1 MAKRKLSAE
10 QRAEL
15 RADLKKSIGGDEK
28 TADVLR
34 RVAKKYGITTITAR
48 WYLKS
53 IGGTPKLRAGKRGP
67 GRPPGRK
74 PGRPAGSNGNPSDY
88 LKTISARTEVA
99 KAAKAAGKIIPRWQA
114 LLDKES
120 GLRRLALR
128 IERKLEAT
136 SQKASELRNRIK
148 ELVGA

>member
-15 RADLKKSIGGDEK
+15 RAELKKSIGGKEK

-53 IGGTPKLRAGKRGP
+53 VDGSKKTGRRGP
-67 GRPPGRK
+67 GRPPGRR
-74 PGRPAGSNGNPSDY
+74 PGRPTLGNGSDAGLVKLVDD
-88 LKTISARTEVA
+88 R
-99 KAAKAAGKIIPRWQA
+99 AAKAKEASKIVPRWQ
-114 LLDKES
+114 
-120 GLRRLALR
+120 
-128 IERKLEAT
+128 KLVDRE
-136 SQKASELRNRIK
+136 SELRRQASKIARLLDATSSKASRLRSRIN
-148 ELVGA
+148 ELVGS